1 MATPLYGRRGLH
13 IQPRSWNHWATFSPL
28 SGAYPPRSHCITSLS
43 VLQPFCSSPQLLFSS
58 LFLSTIM
65 PRGGRSSRGRV
76 AGSRSTAPRGTRR
89 SRPYQPRTRVARG
102 SRLPTSQQQHDS
114 LPTGTDTASADDH
127 GTPAPNLF
135 PLGSQV
141 ADLSVEDF
149 IAAVRAVVRQENA
162 AASQATSLPLSTVL
176 TLPVTSGTTQPSGLN
191 LPILPNPSS
200 APAGVVPAAPTSVTV
215 TTSTPIMS
223 PSQLAALPP
232 HPGSSAGPSAS
243 SGMGVILLLL
253 VVCTFVRSVCCG

>member
-1 MATPLYGRRGLH
+1 MH
-13 IQPRSWNHWATFSPL
+13 IQPRILNHRATFSPL
-28 SGAYPPRSHCITSLS
+28 SDTYPPRSHCITSLF
-43 VLQPFCSSPQLLFSS
+43 VLQPFCSSPQLLFAS

-65 PRGGRSSRGRV
+65 PRGGRGSRGRV
-76 AGSRSTAPRGTRR
+76 AGASRSSAPRGTRR
-89 SRPYQPRTRVARG
+89 SRPYQPCTRVARG

-114 LPTGTDTASADDH
+114 LPTGTDTASADNH
-127 GTPAPNLF
+127 GTPAPDLF
-135 PLGSQV
+135 PPGRQV

-149 IAAVRAVVRQENA
+149 VAAVQAVVQQENA

-191 LPILPNPSS
+191 QVPILPNPSS

-215 TTSTPIMS
+215 TTLTPIMS

-232 HPGSSAGPSAS
+232 HPGSSAGPSVS

-253 VVCTFVRSVCCG
+253 VVCTFVHSVHCG